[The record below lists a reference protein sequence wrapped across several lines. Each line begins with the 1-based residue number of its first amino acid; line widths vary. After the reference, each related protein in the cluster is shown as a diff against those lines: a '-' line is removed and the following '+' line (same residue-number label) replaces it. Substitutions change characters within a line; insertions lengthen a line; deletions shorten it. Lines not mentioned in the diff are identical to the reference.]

1 MECRLD
7 DDVRIWL
14 DGVKEGSFMVSG
26 KLAMMVGSRG
36 R

>member
-14 DGVKEGSFMVSG
+14 DEVKEGSFMVSG